1 MKTLKYFAAF
11 LAAVLVLG
19 ACDKGDGLSQQNKDK
34 EKPYVTL
41 SQKVADDVTLT
52 FEITASEDAK
62 HYAYA
67 VFAGSDNAVP
77 AAYDILVGETSG
89 ADDGAFTVGED
100 KKYTQTV
107 TVDCSAFPSE
117 TYQIFAAAMTETG
130 LLSEVLTLD
139 VTMNDTLI
147 PEPAGADID
156 GNTITLA
163 FDELIA
169 RGKGKA
175 YVSVIAW
182 GVGKVYIN
190 NQVIAE
196 ENITIEANTVTIV
209 CPEAGNGAGYILSFE
224 EGLVTDLSGNPCEA
238 CKSGL
243 DENSEYV
250 GLGWDTEWV
259 NFNITE
265 DSFETPAE
273 DTDWAAEDASLT
285 FKFPVQVMDAKAV
298 NPIKVIY
305 KEAEGIYQ
313 LNAEYVLAEDAQ
325 TVTVYLPKMPTGEF
339 DVSVDANAFYDM
351 WGNTNNAFSPE
362 GYRYS
367 NFLIEL
373 VAGNYLVEYLYPDA
387 EGNPVLDEF
396 PLELEMVDKTT
407 VVVYADW
414 FNYMYN
420 QYGMSGYAAAPYLIG
435 TVNYAKQTIVF
446 DGRYLD
452 SKGNLSQYNAFGG
465 GFYYYDADQTM
476 MTVFWGGGADG
487 SDPVVVT
494 FNEDG
499 YLDSMSYCDYSVYK
513 VSGGYLALY
522 GCTAV
527 TETANAAMTYVPA
540 EDDTVSANAPA
551 KNLVEPV
558 YVHGNFRK

>member
-1 MKTLKYFAAF
+1 MFSACSKTDELN
-11 LAAVLVLG
+11 
-19 ACDKGDGLSQQNKDK
+19 QQNKGK

-41 SQKVADDVTLT
+41 AQKVANDITLT
-52 FEITASEDAK
+52 FEITASEDAAQ
-62 HYAYA
+62 YAYA
-67 VFAGSDNAVP
+67 VFAGLDNEVP
-77 AAYDILVGETSG
+77 SAYDIVVEEALAIASGSFNTAGEEEP
-89 ADDGAFTVGED
+89 VL
-100 KKYTQTV
+100 TQTV
-107 TVDCSAFPSE
+107 TVDCTDFPAE
-117 TYQIFAAAMTETG
+117 TYQIFAAAITETG
-130 LLSEVLTLD
+130 LLSDVLTLD

-147 PEPAGADID
+147 PQPAGADID

-182 GVGKVYIN
+182 GVGEVYIN

-196 ENITIEANTVTIV
+196 ENITVEANTVTIV

-265 DSFETPAE
+265 DSFEIPAE
-273 DTDWAAEDASLT
+273 DVDWSAEDASLT
-285 FKFPVQVMDAKAV
+285 FKLPVEVMDAKAV

-313 LNAEYVLAEDAQ
+313 LNAEYVLAKDAK

-339 DVSVDANAFYDM
+339 DVTVDEGAFYDM

-373 VAGNYLVEYLYPDA
+373 VGGNYLVEYFYPDA

-414 FNYMYN
+414 FNYIYTE
-420 QYGMSGYAAAPYLIG
+420 YGESGYAAAPYLIG

-476 MTVFWGGGADG
+476 MTVFWGDG
-487 SDPVVVT
+487 DGFEPVVVT
-494 FNEDG
+494 FNDEG
-499 YLDSMSYCDYSVYK
+499 YLDSMSYCDYSIHDAETGK
-513 VSGGYLALY
+513 YLGLY
-522 GCTAV
+522 ACTAV

>member
-130 LLSEVLTLD
+130 LLSDVLTLD

-147 PEPAGADID
+147 PQPAGADID

-224 EGLVTDLSGNPCEA
+224 EGLVTDLSGNPCEE

-243 DENSEYV
+243 DENNEYV

-273 DTDWAAEDASLT
+273 DVDWSAEDASLT
-285 FKFPVQVMDAKAV
+285 FKLPVEVMDAKAV

-339 DVSVDANAFYDM
+339 DVTVDEGAFYDM

-373 VAGNYLVEYLYPDA
+373 VGGNYLVEYFYPDA
-387 EGNPVLDEF
+387 EGNPVLDKF

-414 FNYMYN
+414 FNYIYTE
-420 QYGMSGYAAAPYLIG
+420 YGESGYAAAPYLIG

-452 SKGNLSQYNAFGG
+452 DDGNLSTYNAYGG
-465 GFYYYDADQTM
+465 GYYYYDADKTM
-476 MTVFWGGGADG
+476 MTVFWGGGDG
-487 SDPVVVT
+487 SEPVVVT
-494 FNEDG
+494 FNDEG
-499 YLDSMSYCDYSVYK
+499 YLDSMSYCDYSIHDAK
-513 VSGGYLALY
+513 TGKYLGLY
-522 GCTAV
+522 ACTAV